1 MSCLALGFAA
11 RCLCRGVTYRQGQGK
26 EGTKEQKLPLQL
38 FIWDS
43 RRPSPAE
50 CVRVLHR
57 YRPSVSSACLS
68 AVQHLRF
75 VANITAELQ
84 QSKPCKGVVSRELME
99 RELGALNRD
108 RESIEKRLG
117 LLLPLFAGAPV
128 LHTVRRCAC
137 MCNQQ
142 AADSQLVTVTS
153 PSLNCGKWG

>member
-1 MSCLALGFAA
+1 
-11 RCLCRGVTYRQGQGK
+11 
-26 EGTKEQKLPLQL
+26 
-38 FIWDS
+38 
-43 RRPSPAE
+43 
-50 CVRVLHR
+50 
-57 YRPSVSSACLS
+57 
-68 AVQHLRF
+68 
-75 VANITAELQ
+75 
-84 QSKPCKGVVSRELME
+84 ME